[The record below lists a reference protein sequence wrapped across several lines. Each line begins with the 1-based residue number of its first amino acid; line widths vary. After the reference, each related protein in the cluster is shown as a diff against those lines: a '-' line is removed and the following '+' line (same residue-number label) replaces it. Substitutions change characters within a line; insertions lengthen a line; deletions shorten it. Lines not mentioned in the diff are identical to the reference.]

1 MKRKRV
7 QILMQRPDL
16 ANSRELSKFMLEGG
30 EVRSVHE
37 MPREDTELG
46 ENEPLWSESE
56 DEDSDDLDEG
66 GEFKTLDRLNTSSH
80 DKLDRLQSLE

>member
-1 MKRKRV
+1 
-7 QILMQRPDL
+7 
-16 ANSRELSKFMLEGG
+16 MLEGG

-37 MPREDTELG
+37 MHREDTELG

-56 DEDSDDLDEG
+56 DEDSDDIDEG

-80 DKLDRLQSLE
+80 DKLDRMQSLEQRRQTSI

>member
-1 MKRKRV
+1 
-7 QILMQRPDL
+7 
-16 ANSRELSKFMLEGG
+16 MLEGG

-37 MPREDTELG
+37 MHREDTELG

-56 DEDSDDLDEG
+56 DEDSEDLDEG

>member
-1 MKRKRV
+1 MKRKRLQV
-7 QILMQRPDL
+7 LMQRPDL
-16 ANSRELSKFMLEGG
+16 ANSKELSMFLLEGG

-37 MPREDTELG
+37 MHREDTELG

-56 DEDSDDLDEG
+56 DEDSEDIDEG